1 MKKYRFTVLILSI
14 ILCSAL
20 VGCSYR
26 QIDPSDDDLTVVGH
40 VGDKEVYL
48 EELRFVTNTYREL
61 LISRYGD
68 DIFDGEDREY
78 YLELL
83 REQVYKNITAD
94 YAVISLC
101 EEYSIRTG
109 DATIVDAV
117 DKRMTETV
125 EELGGMGKYKK
136 FLKENC
142 LTDHMLRRS
151 VEISLMENELMYVY
165 VDDILLIE
173 DDDEAV
179 YELIKENFI
188 LVRHIFIPHT
198 DENAKSTIQEVEQK
212 LSDGGSFTTLLN
224 EYGKDEDMTRDG
236 LFILDGYMTDDYEDV
251 AFDLSVGERS
261 GIVEDEHGYYVIE
274 RLEMSPTSIMLK
286 LDYLKELYQTYTF
299 YSIIDQR
306 QTTLTFIPN
315 DAGMEYMTDP
325 F

>member
-68 DIFDGEDREY
+68 DIFDGKDREY

-109 DATIVDAV
+109 DATIIDAV

-125 EELGGMGKYKK
+125 PSRKP
-136 FLKENC
+136 
-142 LTDHMLRRS
+142 RS
-151 VEISLMENELMYVY
+151 CGRVSVSL
-165 VDDILLIE
+165 
-173 DDDEAV
+173 
-179 YELIKENFI
+179 
-188 LVRHIFIPHT
+188 
-198 DENAKSTIQEVEQK
+198 
-212 LSDGGSFTTLLN
+212 
-224 EYGKDEDMTRDG
+224 
-236 LFILDGYMTDDYEDV
+236 
-251 AFDLSVGERS
+251 
-261 GIVEDEHGYYVIE
+261 
-274 RLEMSPTSIMLK
+274 
-286 LDYLKELYQTYTF
+286 
-299 YSIIDQR
+299 
-306 QTTLTFIPN
+306 
-315 DAGMEYMTDP
+315 
-325 F
+325 